1 MPMNTPSDS
10 SPPSGSPSAASTS
23 ATATIDELRLLILE
37 AEQALA
43 NAGDSADDKL
53 VAIRDRLQ
61 SVIADSKSALGR
73 FRKTAAEQAR
83 KADQLVRSHPYQSIG
98 IALGVGALIGYL
110 VSSRRN

>member
-1 MPMNTPSDS
+1 MNTPSA
-10 SPPSGSPSAASTS
+10 SPAPSAASASSS
-23 ATATIDELRLLILE
+23 AAATIDELRLLIME

-53 VAIRDRLQ
+53 AEIRDRLQ

-73 FRKTAAEQAR
+73 FRKTAADQAR
-83 KADQLVRSHPYQSIG
+83 KADALVRSHPYQSIG

-110 VSSRRN
+110 VSSRRS